1 MPVIIPVKCK
11 SVIFNTIY
19 KVIAPISC
27 LAPFLFYYV
36 FAEVKFGDDL
46 LALATQTVESTMSQ
60 IVIQN
65 EMNAYKGESTIDE
78 YQNPKGFDFGQ
89 YLL

>member
-1 MPVIIPVKCK
+1 M
-11 SVIFNTIY
+11 
-19 KVIAPISC
+19 
-27 LAPFLFYYV
+27 
-36 FAEVKFGDDL
+36 KFGGDL

-65 EMNAYKGESTIDE
+65 EMDAYKGEPTIDE
-78 YQNPKGFDFGQ
+78 YQNPKGFDFGK